1 MNATANPPCRNHRF
15 LNIVKF
21 SVSVLTIC
29 ACFSACSR
37 TDQKTAAGPPEKVTI
52 AFAALTETALA
63 QVAQLGGY
71 YREEGLDV
79 TARLHPYGKLALRD
93 VLEGRADFATVAETP
108 AMLAIMNGE
117 KISVIATIFRSRK
130 NHAIIARKDAGI
142 HFPQDLKG
150 KKIAATKG
158 ITSDFFMDGFL
169 AVRGIS
175 RKELTVV
182 NLKPEE
188 LQKAIVNGEVAAV
201 STFNPFLSQTQKI
214 LGDRGITFY
223 DEDIYTATFNVVAT
237 QEFIRTNPDKVKRML
252 RALLKAEKLVRDHP
266 AEAQKMV
273 AQFTGIAPGIVGE
286 TWGIGSIDL
295 TLSQSLILSLEDE
308 SQWAIRNGITK
319 VRNIPNYLDYIYS
332 DGLKSVKPEAVM
344 ILR

>member
-1 MNATANPPCRNHRF
+1 MP
-15 LNIVKF
+15 L
-21 SVSVLTIC
+21 S
-29 ACFSACSR
+29 
-37 TDQKTAAGPPEKVTI
+37 QEKM
-52 AFAALTETALA
+52 
-63 QVAQLGGY
+63 LGI
-71 YREEGLDV
+71 R
-79 TARLHPYGKLALRD
+79 
-93 VLEGRADFATVAETP
+93 
-108 AMLAIMNGE
+108 
-117 KISVIATIFRSRK
+117 
-130 NHAIIARKDAGI
+130 
-142 HFPQDLKG
+142 FPQDLKG

-188 LQKAIVNGEVAAV
+188 LENAIVNGEVAAV

-252 RALLKAEKLVRDHP
+252 RALVKAEKLVRDHP

-295 TLSQSLILSLEDE
+295 TLAQSLILSLEDE
-308 SQWAIRNGITK
+308 SQWAIKTGVTSSRS
-319 VRNIPNYLDYIYS
+319 VPNYLDYIYS